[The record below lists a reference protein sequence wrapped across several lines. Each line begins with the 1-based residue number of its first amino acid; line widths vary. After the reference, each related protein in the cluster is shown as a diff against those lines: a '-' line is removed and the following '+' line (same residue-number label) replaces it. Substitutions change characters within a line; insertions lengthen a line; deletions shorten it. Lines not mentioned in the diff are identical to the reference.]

1 MAPVPPSDLL
11 ILFDI
16 DGTLVGGATEAHAA
30 ALHTALREVHGL
42 HEVERARTLGIDPGG
57 RTDGEIARLILLAH
71 DVSAE
76 RIDARADDVRQ
87 VCCETYARTCPP
99 DLSHTVLPGVPALL
113 ERLAAR
119 DDTHLALL
127 TGNYEPVAR
136 VKLRAAGVGR
146 WFESDQGAFGSDSED
161 RTDLPEIARFRAAS
175 PGREFPGTSRG
186 AGATSWNSQCEAHPR
201 ERTVVIG
208 DTPRDIACA
217 RADDVRVIAIATGKF
232 DAASLAEA
240 DAVATSADALEAL
253 IDALR

>member
-30 ALHTALREVHGL
+30 ALHHALREVHGL
-42 HEVERARTLGIDPGG
+42 NEVERARTLGIDPGG

-76 RIDARADDVRQ
+76 RIDARADDVRE

-119 DDTHLALL
+119 KETHLALL

-146 WFESDQGAFGSDSED
+146 FFEPDQGAFGSDSED
-161 RTDLPEIARFRAAS
+161 RTDLPEVARRRA
-175 PGREFPGTSRG
+175 GRDG
-186 AGATSWNSQCEAHPR
+186 APHPR

-232 DAASLAEA
+232 DAPSLASA
-240 DAVATSADALEAL
+240 DAVAETADALESL
-253 IDALR
+253 VDALR